1 MLRKLFYRDRTLLGC
16 LADCV
21 RDTLKELYN
30 AVYQDKRYMPGII
43 LSTQTF
49 GNLLV
54 WHPHIHCLVSDGV
67 FDEECNFHP
76 IPVIDK
82 NKAKIIFREKI
93 FAELKANNR
102 ISDSLIKSMRNWSHS
117 GFSVDNSVKIEED
130 NFDAMARLAQYIV
143 HTSFSQEK
151 IKFIEDT
158 GSIIYKSNMHL
169 GKKRNF
175 EVLDAIEFLHRVC
188 LHIPAPYES
197 LIRYYGFY
205 SNAARGKRKRLGLE
219 TVSTDNIDI
228 EIDFVDDSPSKRACR
243 KSWAQLIYKI
253 YEVDPLICPKCG
265 SRMKFI
271 AFVQDYVEIKKIL
284 KHLGLWPVE
293 YPVIKEG
300 DRASPINL
308 PFNLDLLSKRLN
320 SKHIN

>member
-1 MLRKLFYRDRTLLGC
+1 M
-16 LADCV
+16 
-21 RDTLKELYN
+21 YN

-54 WHPHIHCLVSDGV
+54 WHPHIHALVSDGV

-76 IPVIDK
+76 VPVIDK

-102 ISDSLIKSMRNWSHS
+102 ISDRLVKSMRNWSHS

-130 NFDAMARLAQYIV
+130 NFD
-143 HTSFSQEK
+143 E
-151 IKFIEDT
+151 
-158 GSIIYKSNMHL
+158 
-169 GKKRNF
+169 
-175 EVLDAIEFLHRVC
+175 
-188 LHIPAPYES
+188 
-197 LIRYYGFY
+197 
-205 SNAARGKRKRLGLE
+205 
-219 TVSTDNIDI
+219 
-228 EIDFVDDSPSKRACR
+228 
-243 KSWAQLIYKI
+243 
-253 YEVDPLICPKCG
+253 
-265 SRMKFI
+265 
-271 AFVQDYVEIKKIL
+271 KIL
-284 KHLGLWPVE
+284 KHLNLWPVE